1 MKNTLHYWWWLI
13 LLSWLLSI
21 TGKDFWTFNVM
32 EAFATVA
39 ILVGTGIA
47 IRKWRNEHKKRNSL
61 ISFPYDKWSV
71 EVKVNEGIVKFTL
84 SANALIPF
92 HAFGFTPRI
101 VAGKKPLA
109 FRNFELIPQM
119 SLSQKAQQEGRLVC
133 SGELLI
139 AEIPKGITTLQIRT
153 GLRLDGEIVRTSKII
168 NMSIELPIADKAGFQ
183 P

>member
-1 MKNTLHYWWWLI
+1 MKSILHYWWWWLI
-13 LLSWLLSI
+13 LISWILSI
-21 TGKDFWTFNVM
+21 IGKDFWTFNVM

-39 ILVGTGIA
+39 ILVGTSIA
-47 IRKWRNEHKKRNSL
+47 IRKWRNERKKRNSL

-71 EVKVNEGIVKFTL
+71 EVKVDEGIVKFTL
-84 SANALIPF
+84 SANVLIPF
-92 HAFGFTPRI
+92 HAYSFTPRI

-119 SLSQKAQQEGRLVC
+119 SPKAHQEGRLVC

-153 GLRLDGEIVRTSKII
+153 GVRLDGEIVRTSKIN
-168 NMSIELPIADKAGFQ
+168 NMSIELPTADKVGSQ
-183 P
+183 T